1 MRLFLQLGRRIS
13 KVLFT
18 ASLREQAPF
27 PVQTLSNINHTRT
40 LSDQP
45 HHKSLNMADT
55 EQSGTPVNTDEATTH
70 TPSHQPT
77 TSTGNEE
84 TSTASSSL
92 PPLSPT
98 EFKIYNR
105 LAEQMQYF
113 HNHFVGMWTTLYT
126 ACVNSRRPANMS
138 LKQFLDEGLRLVRY
152 LESHHTIEETHLY
165 PILAR
170 KMPQFR
176 AGKSN
181 KLLRQHELIHEG
193 MDQLQEYI
201 LKCKSREV
209 DLELSVLKEKMD
221 TWGEVLMKH
230 LDDEVKELE
239 AETMRKY
246 WTLDEMRA
254 IPI

>member
-1 MRLFLQLGRRIS
+1 
-13 KVLFT
+13 
-18 ASLREQAPF
+18 
-27 PVQTLSNINHTRT
+27 
-40 LSDQP
+40 
-45 HHKSLNMADT
+45 MADT
-55 EQSGTPVNTDEATTH
+55 EQAKAAVNTDESTTQ
-70 TPSHQPT
+70 TSSPQPT
-77 TSTGNEE
+77 TLTANDDAS
-84 TSTASSSL
+84 STATTSSL

-105 LAEQMQYF
+105 LAEQMKYF
-113 HNHFVGMWTTLYT
+113 HDHFVGMWTILYT
-126 ACVNSRRPANMS
+126 ACVNSRRPQNMS

-152 LESHHTIEETHLY
+152 LESHHSIEETHLY
-165 PILAR
+165 PILAK
-170 KMPQFR
+170 KMPQFK

-193 MDQLQEYI
+193 MDQLHEYI
-201 LKCKSREV
+201 LMCKSREV

-246 WTLDEMRA
+246 WTLEEMRA

>member
-1 MRLFLQLGRRIS
+1 M
-13 KVLFT
+13 V
-18 ASLREQAPF
+18 
-27 PVQTLSNINHTRT
+27 
-40 LSDQP
+40 
-45 HHKSLNMADT
+45 DT
-55 EQSGTPVNTDEATTH
+55 EQPAAPKATDES
-70 TPSHQPT
+70 TPKALSQQPA
-77 TSTGNEE
+77 STGNNDA
-84 TSTASSSL
+84 STTPSPL
-92 PPLSPT
+92 PPLSPS

-105 LAEQMQYF
+105 LAEQMEYF

-126 ACVNSRRPANMS
+126 ACVNSRRPPNMS

-165 PILAR
+165 PILAK
-170 KMPQFR
+170 KMPQFK

-181 KLLRQHELIHEG
+181 RLLKQHELIHKG

-201 LKCKSREV
+201 LMCKSREV

-221 TWGEVLMKH
+221 NWGEVLMKH

-246 WTLDEMRA
+246 WTLEEMRA

>member
-1 MRLFLQLGRRIS
+1 
-13 KVLFT
+13 
-18 ASLREQAPF
+18 
-27 PVQTLSNINHTRT
+27 
-40 LSDQP
+40 
-45 HHKSLNMADT
+45 MADT
-55 EQSGTPVNTDEATTH
+55 EQAKAAVNTDESTTQ
-70 TPSHQPT
+70 TSSPQPT
-77 TSTGNEE
+77 TPTANDDAS
-84 TSTASSSL
+84 STATTSSL

-105 LAEQMQYF
+105 LAEQMKYF
-113 HNHFVGMWTTLYT
+113 VSLFIFCHTFVCFTLFPHILISHFPFLPLQHDHFVGMWTILYT
-126 ACVNSRRPANMS
+126 ACVNSRRPQNMS

-152 LESHHTIEETHLY
+152 LESHHSIEETHLY
-165 PILAR
+165 PILAK
-170 KMPQFR
+170 KMPQFK

-193 MDQLQEYI
+193 MDQLHEYI
-201 LKCKSREV
+201 LMCKSREV

-246 WTLDEMRA
+246 WTLEEMRA